1 MTTSEIKANAREAL
15 KGKWGKAALITLVY
29 GIISYIISLV
39 LGFIPV
45 IGSLVS
51 LVITLPIS
59 FGLIAVFMKFKRG
72 EEVGYVDF
80 FTLGFQSFGKVW
92 GVFGNVILKMIVPVI
107 LVVISVIILAF
118 GMGASI
124 SSSMMDAYSTGTI
137 SSASVGFSGLAIVG
151 LLLYFAAII
160 YAVIK
165 GLYYV
170 LVYNILFDNPNMTGK
185 EIVEESERLMAGN
198 RWSYVWLY
206 ITFIGW
212 SILAVF
218 TLGIGYFWL
227 MPYMTFAVICF
238 YENLS
243 GKSSTATTTAE
254 SEPVKT
260 EE

>member
-1 MTTSEIKANAREAL
+1 MTTSEIKIKAREAL

-45 IGSLVS
+45 VGSLVS

-59 FGLIAVFMKFKRG
+59 YGIIAVFMKFKRG

-92 GVFGNVILKMIVPVI
+92 GVCGNILLKMIVPII
-107 LVVISVIILAF
+107 LVVVSIIILAF
-118 GMGASI
+118 GMGASL
-124 SSSMMDAYSTGTI
+124 SSSMMDAYTTGTI

-151 LLLYFAAII
+151 MLLYFAAII
-160 YAVIK
+160 YAVVK
-165 GLYYV
+165 GLYYS
-170 LVYNILFDNPNMTGK
+170 LAYNVLFDNPNMTGK
-185 EIVEESERLMAGN
+185 EIVEESERLMKGN

-212 SILAVF
+212 SILATL

-227 MPYMTFAVICF
+227 MPYMMVATICF
-238 YENLS
+238 YENLA
-243 GKSSTATTTAE
+243 GKSTSTTTVE
-254 SEPVKT
+254 SEPVQT

>member
-45 IGSLVS
+45 VGSLIS

-59 FGLIAVFMKFKRG
+59 YGIIAVFMKFKRG

-80 FTLGFQSFGKVW
+80 FTLGFEAFSKVW
-92 GVFGNVILKMIVPVI
+92 GVFGNILLKMIVPII
-107 LVVISVIILAF
+107 LVVVAAIIFAF
-118 GMGASI
+118 GLGASA
-124 SSSMMDAYSTGTI
+124 SSSMIDAYTTGTI

-151 LLLYFAAII
+151 ILLYFAAII

-165 GLYYV
+165 GLYYT
-170 LVYNILFDNPNMTGK
+170 LAYNVLFDNPNMTGK
-185 EIVEESERLMAGN
+185 EIVEESERLMQGN
-198 RWSYVWLY
+198 RWSYVWLG

-212 SILAVF
+212 SILATL

-227 MPYMTFAVICF
+227 MPYMMVSTICF
-238 YENLS
+238 YENLA
-243 GKSSTATTTAE
+243 GKSTSTTTVE
-254 SEPVKT
+254 SEPVQT